1 MRLFSTKKRP
11 VHMGPYPT
19 ERLKRG
25 GMPDLT
31 KVPPMCALS
40 FHRPE
45 APESIV
51 NAMCEYQAMLDAIR
65 DGMINKAVSEI
76 PVDPKERRP
85 RTKNQ
90 GLLSPTQADERRKA
104 GPLGPK
110 SSAARL
116 GPRGFSVGVVDSL
129 GWGFVLGS
137 VTPGLWSFFVPW
149 T

>member
-1 MRLFSTKKRP
+1 
-11 VHMGPYPT
+11 MGPYPT

-31 KVPPMCALS
+31 EVPPMCALS
-40 FHRPE
+40 FRRPE

-90 GLLSPTQADERRKA
+90 GLLSPIQTVEARKA
-104 GPLGPK
+104 THP
-110 SSAARL
+110 
-116 GPRGFSVGVVDSL
+116 GPRTKCRAPRTSGV
-129 GWGFVLGS
+129 
-137 VTPGLWSFFVPW
+137 
-149 T
+149 

>member
-31 KVPPMCALS
+31 EVPPMCALS
-40 FHRPE
+40 FRRPE

-85 RTKNQ
+85 RTKNR
-90 GLLSPTQADERRKA
+90 GLLSPIQTVETRKA
-104 GPLGPK
+104 THP
-110 SSAARL
+110 
-116 GPRGFSVGVVDSL
+116 GPRPKCRAPRTSGF
-129 GWGFVLGS
+129 
-137 VTPGLWSFFVPW
+137 
-149 T
+149 

>member
-11 VHMGPYPT
+11 IHMGPYPT

-31 KVPPMCALS
+31 EVPPMCALS
-40 FHRPE
+40 FRRPE

-76 PVDPKERRP
+76 PLDPKERRP

-90 GLLSPTQADERRKA
+90 GLLSLIHMHEGRNATHP
-104 GPLGPK
+104 GP
-110 SSAARL
+110 
-116 GPRGFSVGVVDSL
+116 
-129 GWGFVLGS
+129 
-137 VTPGLWSFFVPW
+137 
-149 T
+149 